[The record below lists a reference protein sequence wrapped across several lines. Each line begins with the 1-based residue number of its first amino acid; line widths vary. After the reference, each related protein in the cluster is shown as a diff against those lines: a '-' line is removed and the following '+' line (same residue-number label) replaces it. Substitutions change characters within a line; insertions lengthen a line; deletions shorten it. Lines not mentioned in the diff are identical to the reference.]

1 LDKIRREKV
10 LQGLP
15 DWFKKVLAFI
25 FQGKP
30 PHVMLAPGLFT
41 QLRARGVPVWFLGV
55 NSEADLLTAVRLGA
69 TGVLTDRINWLT
81 RTMRERKL
89 AFKKIAQ

>member
-1 LDKIRREKV
+1 M